1 MYIGN
6 QDYGLELVRDFDI
19 ENGIYHGFNDKYA
32 ASAAEQES
40 SSPSV
45 DMITDKRLLAVI
57 NTYKAENAFM
67 ILSLPFKKISM
78 LSLQT
83 ILLQI
88 LL

>member
-57 NTYKAENAFM
+57 NTYKAEKRIHITFTLYKMTAIFCG
-67 ILSLPFKKISM
+67 
-78 LSLQT
+78 
-83 ILLQI
+83 LLKGI
-88 LL
+88 FA